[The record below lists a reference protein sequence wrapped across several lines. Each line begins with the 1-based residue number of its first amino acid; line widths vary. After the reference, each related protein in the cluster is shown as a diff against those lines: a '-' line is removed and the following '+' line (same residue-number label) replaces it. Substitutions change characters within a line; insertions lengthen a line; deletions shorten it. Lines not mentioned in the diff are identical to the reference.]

1 MNIVTYRGRLWRD
14 NEHSDIPRQAVE
26 RGNEHRHTD
35 ASCGEAMN
43 IVTYRGRLWREA
55 MNIVTYRGRLWR
67 DNEHS
72 DIPRQAV
79 ERQ

>member
-1 MNIVTYRGRLWRD
+1 
-14 NEHSDIPRQAVE
+14 
-26 RGNEHRHTD
+26 
-35 ASCGEAMN
+35 MN

>member
-1 MNIVTYRGRLWRD
+1 
-14 NEHSDIPRQAVE
+14 
-26 RGNEHRHTD
+26 
-35 ASCGEAMN
+35 MN

-55 MNIVTYRGRLWR
+55 MNIDILTQAVERGNEHSDIQRQAVER
-67 DNEHS
+67 GNEHS